1 MQIDAKLA
9 EGYVILCNRKDE
21 EHIFI
26 VRSLGPAVEC
36 PKCGN
41 TALSGDLATDHI
53 RKVIEDGVEALKGC
67 HFDICLKDVETVEHQ
82 PQRLKDWVRIA
93 REVVDN
99 HT

>member
-9 EGYVILCNRKDE
+9 EGYVILCNRTDE

-41 TALSGDLATDHI
+41 TALSGDLATDFV
-53 RKVIEDGVEALKGC
+53 RRRRNGMNGEAYTAA
-67 HFDICLKDVETVEHQ
+67 E
-82 PQRLKDWVRIA
+82 
-93 REVVDN
+93 
-99 HT
+99 